1 MTRPQGSE
9 IRGRGAVGGSASRDL
24 GVGGEVDS
32 TPHQRRSTSPLVF
45 CNLRL
50 VANCG
55 AGGLSW
61 PSSPLGVSGRRED
74 RDQYDR

>member
-32 TPHQRRSTSPLVF
+32 TTHQRIHLTPCVLQ
-45 CNLRL
+45 L
-50 VANCG
+50 A
-55 AGGLSW
+55 AGGELR
-61 PSSPLGVSGRRED
+61 GGRTILA
-74 RDQYDR
+74 

>member
-1 MTRPQGSE
+1 M
-9 IRGRGAVGGSASRDL
+9 GRSGVLPHATWVSA
-24 GVGGEVDS
+24 EKS
-32 TPHQRRSTSPLVF
+32 TPPRTSGSTSPLVF